1 VGLITASDRG
11 AGTTRPAHA
20 LRGVLIGMLSVA
32 LMAGAVVMV
41 KRVLETQPLLWV
53 STLRLSGAVGGLLL
67 MAALPG
73 LRRWFAFVP
82 ARVPW
87 PRLVTAALAGQGLS
101 MVLWLGGYKYTSASV
116 AAILNETASV
126 FLVLMGALW
135 LGEPL
140 GRRTV
145 AGVALTFA
153 GIACMLAGSS
163 P

>member
-1 VGLITASDRG
+1 
-11 AGTTRPAHA
+11 
-20 LRGVLIGMLSVA
+20 
-32 LMAGAVVMV
+32 
-41 KRVLETQPLLWV
+41 
-53 STLRLSGAVGGLLL
+53 
-67 MAALPG
+67 
-73 LRRWFAFVP
+73 
-82 ARVPW
+82 
-87 PRLVTAALAGQGLS
+87 

-140 GRRTV
+140 SRRTV